1 MPESNRIE
9 NKQQLTKN
17 LEKEVG
23 TFLNYYGSG
32 IIYLVE
38 QLGSGVPRILKYDKK
53 NYFLFP
59 ENFIRMTFPLKENVV
74 EPEQK
79 IIEILFQNKKPL
91 LKQQVKN

>member
-1 MPESNRIE
+1 M
-9 NKQQLTKN
+9 
-17 LEKEVG
+17 
-23 TFLNYYGSG
+23 NYYGSG

-38 QLGSGVPRILKYDKK
+38 QLGSVVPRILKYYKK
-53 NYFLFP
+53 NCFLFS

-91 LKQQVKN
+91 LKQ